1 MYQSPLKSG
10 HLHNLALRH
19 RIDVVGVAIVP
30 FSTMGSPNLVLE
42 YYKFCTVRAA
52 HGQVKVGLLLGPLG
66 RNLRWLQ
73 KM

>member
-42 YYKFCTVRAA
+42 YTNSAPSGRTARSKLIFFWGRRAEI
-52 HGQVKVGLLLGPLG
+52 
-66 RNLRWLQ
+66 
-73 KM
+73 